1 MRIDEPE
8 FRIRPAK
15 PPKPKNGDGAAWSVA
30 FKRVMHFARMSRRL
44 TGGSKLAGGLTS
56 RPGFHQ
62 RCAVRIMYSKNAGCG
77 QWRAHGR
84 YIVRGS
90 AAGSNRA
97 GFDQTTDQCDI
108 AQRLDEWQT
117 AGDPRLFKLIISPEF
132 GERLDLRDL
141 TRRLMSRMESDQGSA
156 LQWVAVAHF
165 NTEHP
170 HVHVALRGIRD
181 TGEPLV
187 LGRDY
192 VKSGIRARAEEL
204 CTAALGYRTERD
216 AAEAARREIP
226 DARYTSLDRLIRRR
240 AQPTESSDGFA
251 VTANPMD
258 PALKPAARVKEQ
270 HLAARLQVLQSM
282 GLADSVSSGTW
293 LVRSDFE
300 GVLCAMQRAGDRQKM
315 LAAHAALLSDPRLP
329 MQVTDHHSIHLLE
342 GRVITHGEEENS
354 GRTYM
359 LLEGTDARVHFI
371 YHSSE
376 IAAAWQRGRL
386 RPNSFIRL
394 RRLSGDQ
401 RLGVFDLGDAD
412 EILKSKEHFRHA
424 AVRECRKGGIKSPE
438 ISSGW
443 LGRYYGEL
451 NSAAVAVRARK
462 HRVQASGKDGSAP
475 DRGR

>member
-1 MRIDEPE
+1 MRTDEAE

-15 PPKPKNGDGAAWSVA
+15 PPKPRNSDGIAWSVA

-44 TGGSKLAGGLTS
+44 AGSCKAFGGGANRG
-56 RPGFHQ
+56 GFHQ
-62 RCAVRIMYSKNAGCG
+62 RCAVRVMYSRNAGRG

-90 AAGSNRA
+90 AAGSRGA
-97 GFDQTTDQCDI
+97 GFDQTSDQCDI
-108 AQRLDEWQT
+108 AQRLDEWQA

-132 GERLDLRDL
+132 GERLDLREL
-141 TRRLMSRMESDQGSA
+141 TRGLLSRMESDLGSA
-156 LQWVAVAHF
+156 LQWVAVVHF

-216 AAEAARREIP
+216 AAEAARCEIAE
-226 DARYTSLDRLIRRR
+226 ARYTSLDRLIKKR
-240 AQPTESSDGFA
+240 AQPAPSPDYFVVAADPVE
-251 VTANPMD
+251 
-258 PALKPAARVKEQ
+258 PALKPAARIQEQ
-270 HLAARLQVLQSM
+270 LLAARLHVLQSM
-282 GLADSVSSGTW
+282 RLAEAIGPGAW

-300 GVLCAMQRAGDRQKM
+300 TVLRAMQRAGDRQKM

-329 MQVTDHHSIHLLE
+329 MQVTECRAIRLLE
-342 GRVITHGEEENS
+342 GRVITHGEEESS

-371 YHSSE
+371 YHSHE
-376 IAAAWQRGRL
+376 IASAWQRGRL
-386 RPNSFIRL
+386 RPNSFVRL

-401 RLGVFDLGDAD
+401 ALSASDLGDAD
-412 EILKSKEHFRHA
+412 RILRRKEYFLRA
-424 AVRECRKGGIKSPE
+424 AARLRRDGGTVHCGAT
-438 ISSGW
+438 SGW
-443 LGRYYGEL
+443 LGRYYREL
-451 NSAAVAVRARK
+451 AAATVEVAAR
-462 HRVQASGKDGSAP
+462 RNIA
-475 DRGR
+475 RGR